1 VGVCWILCRW
11 GGPLAASRQVRI
23 YGSQRSELDVDV
35 MVQVL
40 ILLGR
45 ELEQRARQDC
55 PVQGTQDE
63 GETRDAD
70 QKGTSDGGDAS

>member
-1 VGVCWILCRW
+1 
-11 GGPLAASRQVRI
+11 LAASRRVRI
-23 YGSQRSELDVDV
+23 YGTQRSELDVDV

-55 PVQGTQDE
+55 PVQGTQDDNE
-63 GETRDAD
+63 KGDTD
-70 QKGTSDGGDAS
+70 QKGTPDGGDAP